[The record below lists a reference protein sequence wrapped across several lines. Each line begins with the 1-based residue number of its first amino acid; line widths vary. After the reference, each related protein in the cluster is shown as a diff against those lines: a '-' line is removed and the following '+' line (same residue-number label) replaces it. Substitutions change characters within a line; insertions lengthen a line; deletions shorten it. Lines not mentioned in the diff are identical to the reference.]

1 MQLFKLDLGKV
12 KAIGHDGNVPLG
24 TLQILLE
31 KEDGNLEIKTVP
43 APLQALEGI
52 KLISQLAEGNNV
64 EVPIIPSPSPDEL
77 LDTIT
82 MIDTES
88 LRCGGSSNIKAIGYE
103 SSQKVLQVDFYSDSR
118 YRYFDVPYTVFAEFL
133 QADSVG
139 KFLNQKIKSYY
150 DYERVD

>member
-1 MQLFKLDLGKV
+1 MQLFKLDLTKV

-31 KEDGNLEIKTVP
+31 NEDGNLEIKSVP

-52 KLISQLAEGNNV
+52 KLISRLAEGERV
-64 EVPIIPSPSPDEL
+64 EVPSIPPLSSQTL

-88 LRCGGSSNIKAIGYE
+88 LRCGGSSNVAAIGYE
-103 SSQKVLQVDFYSDSR
+103 SSQKVLQVDFNSNSR
-118 YRYFDVPYTVFAEFL
+118 YRYFDVPFTVFSNFL
-133 QADSVG
+133 KADSVG
-139 KFLNQKIKSYY
+139 KFLNREIKPYY
-150 DYERVD
+150 QYERVD